1 MAQAAFPHL
10 HCPVKLGSVN
20 TDGPGARLHQH
31 VRERSLHKL
40 EKQLKKGVDVDT
52 VNNLGQTPLFCAS
65 LLSLAKV
72 VDVLLQYGANPNHR
86 CDDRSTP
93 VHAAAFSCSPWI
105 LSALLDVGGDLRL
118 HDREGRTARDW
129 AEVAGPELSP
139 RMLKF
144 MQSCVTH
151 MQSLTQQSPGEEL
164 TRTSG
169 SSNSLIRSPSLLSL
183 LKRGG
188 SDLHLNRMLSSKPSA
203 SDTVHCFGFGKL
215 CVGGRKQFGFLACVP
230 VIGEKELVQ
239 ADDEPSLSF
248 HNGAF
253 MSMTNFSWN
262 GCRVTVKELQSHDA
276 LLPYS
281 KRSFMDLLTAEQEYC
296 CNLFHPH
303 LLQLLAV
310 CVSANLEQ
318 TRLVFERVHIGSLY
332 SILHQ
337 RRAQFP
343 VLRFEALLHLL
354 LQVSDALLYLHC
366 RGFIHRSLSSHAVQ
380 LVHPGVA
387 KLTNLHFMV
396 HSSDGGA
403 SSDPTRLP
411 IPAELYNWASP
422 EVIRGRPCT
431 VKADLYSLCALIQE
445 LCTDTLP
452 WGGLEASMIKEL
464 LEGGHGLAA
473 DTQVPQPYYEVVRS
487 GLQLRPQERTGSLQ
501 DIRYLLRKDMQ
512 ELSCRK
518 GSLYPETDVLLGPRG
533 AGLETQQN
541 RVQGEIGCYATG
553 QNSNLSSNGGDIGDP
568 MQHNHS
574 EILRHL
580 YQLDQLLEW
589 ETDPEGAAKAGGTG
603 DTGWAAQNTAV
614 TPSAPESDLS
624 IHEILPLDPTRLS
637 LRRGSD
643 TDTGAIRL
651 ETDSD
656 STVTE
661 DESEGEGG
669 RGSPDRQHGEGQA
682 ISTCVLNL
690 KVSQVLKQQ
699 AENSLLEVKRARGT
713 QEMLGTEFRSTPGRK
728 EESYSGLGGRQGQL
742 ESHSAQSEMQGEA
755 GWGRVGLDEVDKRCS
770 MTDRDVEGSGWLAD
784 EMQSC
789 RVEPASSL
797 YPSGKRGCAQAVAPP
812 RWYQPPIRLYGIHSE
827 GEIHPLSWKNQLLR
841 ETHSDL
847 PATANSLS
855 DGLGGCEGEDCSD
868 YSSALEDS
876 FVTVR
881 RKADRGSVVTREA
894 GGRQQFIEQVYTKR
908 GGSTNRTEGRL
919 ITAGVQEGNKGGY
932 PLSDYQ
938 KTNTP
943 NWTSEVA
950 QLIEKMAR
958 GQLGAAAWSSREE
971 QGQSSE
977 SEDME
982 ELFYRF
988 TGHSAT
994 TASTAPSH
1002 DSPTLESLFRS
1013 FAGHQ
1018 SLSETDS
1025 EPQTMNKTFNI
1036 SPRVQRSADPGKV
1049 EQSSGSDF
1057 MPDSSLEVSDEFF
1070 TPNPLLVSQEA
1081 ALHSGRQA
1089 LVQTPSSEEDLE
1101 VTVEVLWP
1109 RLDSEAGGSIGEAGG
1124 SRAAVERPLD
1134 TEPNSAVVCASSP
1147 VTSFKAIG
1155 VSAEVPAEVEVRESE
1170 EV

>member
-1 MAQAAFPHL
+1 MSPSSLSFMKFNFSQENRFPPEPRESLQINAILTDLDTVVDDSFLAF
-10 HCPVKLGSVN
+10 SV
-20 TDGPGARLHQH
+20 R
-31 VRERSLHKL
+31 
-40 EKQLKKGVDVDT
+40 GVDVDT

-164 TRTSG
+164 KRTSG

-296 CNLFHPH
+296 SNLFHPH

-310 CVSANLEQ
+310 CVSADLEQ

-396 HSSDGGA
+396 HRHQ
-403 SSDPTRLP
+403 TR
-411 IPAELYNWASP
+411 
-422 EVIRGRPCT
+422 T
-431 VKADLYSLCALIQE
+431 
-445 LCTDTLP
+445 
-452 WGGLEASMIKEL
+452 
-464 LEGGHGLAA
+464 H
-473 DTQVPQPYYEVVRS
+473 
-487 GLQLRPQERTGSLQ
+487 TGSFG
-501 DIRYLLRKDMQ
+501 ISMKA
-512 ELSCRK
+512 SC
-518 GSLYPETDVLLGPRG
+518 
-533 AGLETQQN
+533 
-541 RVQGEIGCYATG
+541 
-553 QNSNLSSNGGDIGDP
+553 
-568 MQHNHS
+568 H
-574 EILRHL
+574 
-580 YQLDQLLEW
+580 
-589 ETDPEGAAKAGGTG
+589 
-603 DTGWAAQNTAV
+603 
-614 TPSAPESDLS
+614 
-624 IHEILPLDPTRLS
+624 
-637 LRRGSD
+637 
-643 TDTGAIRL
+643 
-651 ETDSD
+651 
-656 STVTE
+656 
-661 DESEGEGG
+661 
-669 RGSPDRQHGEGQA
+669 
-682 ISTCVLNL
+682 
-690 KVSQVLKQQ
+690 
-699 AENSLLEVKRARGT
+699 
-713 QEMLGTEFRSTPGRK
+713 
-728 EESYSGLGGRQGQL
+728 
-742 ESHSAQSEMQGEA
+742 
-755 GWGRVGLDEVDKRCS
+755 
-770 MTDRDVEGSGWLAD
+770 
-784 EMQSC
+784 
-789 RVEPASSL
+789 
-797 YPSGKRGCAQAVAPP
+797 
-812 RWYQPPIRLYGIHSE
+812 
-827 GEIHPLSWKNQLLR
+827 
-841 ETHSDL
+841 
-847 PATANSLS
+847 
-855 DGLGGCEGEDCSD
+855 
-868 YSSALEDS
+868 
-876 FVTVR
+876 
-881 RKADRGSVVTREA
+881 
-894 GGRQQFIEQVYTKR
+894 
-908 GGSTNRTEGRL
+908 
-919 ITAGVQEGNKGGY
+919 
-932 PLSDYQ
+932 
-938 KTNTP
+938 
-943 NWTSEVA
+943 
-950 QLIEKMAR
+950 
-958 GQLGAAAWSSREE
+958 
-971 QGQSSE
+971 
-977 SEDME
+977 
-982 ELFYRF
+982 
-988 TGHSAT
+988 
-994 TASTAPSH
+994 
-1002 DSPTLESLFRS
+1002 
-1013 FAGHQ
+1013 
-1018 SLSETDS
+1018 SETDS

-1089 LVQTPSSEEDLE
+1089 LVQTPCSEEDLE

-1109 RLDSEAGGSIGEAGG
+1109 RRDTEAGGSIGLSSGSEAGG

-1155 VSAEVPAEVEVRESE
+1155 VSAEVPAEVEVRESKEVSLTDIQDLSSIACDGDSLSREVQQQGPVIRNTVALVSTPRSPAGGPGE
-1170 EV
+1170 EQHGAALVKKGVLGAESQGGGSSREAQDLLEETDRAHSTLDDVLQGMLADRAASENTQCTRGADRHAGLTESSELAERGGEASDSASPVTVDRVNEQDKKADSPRRAHWIQPHRYNKNTRYARGNCQLTVPDVTMAESMALPL